1 MKEVFLGIDCATQ
14 SSRSVLID
22 SDGAIYTRH
31 SIDLAPVQR
40 GSDGRL
46 TQDPQSWLTAMDGH
60 FAYASTE
67 AKKQNLVI
75 AGASISATSGTF
87 VLTNQDGEPIAPAA
101 MYNDGRAAN
110 PLARAEKIISEV
122 GAGTYLLAHTPEF
135 IIAHLTGQPLSAVAT
150 DWSHAMK
157 TGVDLHIKSWSEGA
171 LAAAQKSSITLPSI
185 VAPGALLGRTKSGDI
200 PIYAGMTDG
209 CTAQIS
215 VGATS
220 IGSAVSTLGTTL
232 VLKVVGTKEIEG
244 PGFYSHLLPKERW
257 LGGAASNLGGISF
270 EKYQSEIKSWDQKA
284 ADHGP
289 ASFAIYPLIGTGER
303 FPVANKEMKCVAT
316 GTAQNEID
324 EYRAILEGIAFAE
337 RYAFEILENAGAEIT
352 GAIYSAGGGS
362 RSAIW
367 SEIRATVMNRPV
379 ATVKDSGSDL
389 GAAKIAAASHR
400 VESSGGGDLAKELD
414 EFNSSTVEVIEPNKL
429 EREALENRY
438 QEFLT
443 LVEPFQNAGIR

>member
-22 SDGAIYTRH
+22 SNGAIYSRH

-60 FAYASTE
+60 FAYARTE
-67 AKKQNLVI
+67 AKKQNLII

-87 VLTNQDGEPIAPAA
+87 VLTDRNGKPIADAA

-122 GAGTYLLAHTPEF
+122 GAGTYLFAHTPEY
-135 IIAHLTGQPLSAVAT
+135 IVAHLTGQPLSAVAT

-157 TGVDLHIKSWSEGA
+157 TGVDLHSKCWSAGTTDTA
-171 LAAAQKSSITLPSI
+171 KRNSISLPSV
-185 VAPGALLGRTKSGDI
+185 VAPGSLLGRTSDGDI
-200 PIYAGMTDG
+200 PLYAGMTDG

-220 IGSAVSTLGTTL
+220 MGSAVSTLGTTL
-232 VLKVVGTKEIEG
+232 VLKVVGDREIAG
-244 PGFYSHLLPKERW
+244 PGFYSHLLPAGRW

-270 EKYQSEIKSWDQKA
+270 EKYQSDVKSWDQRA
-284 ADHGP
+284 AAHGP
-289 ASFAIYPLIGTGER
+289 ASFAIYPLVGTGER
-303 FPVANKEMKCVAT
+303 FPVANKDMKSIAT

-337 RYAFEILENAGAEIT
+337 RYAFEILESAGAQIT

-367 SEIRATVMNRPV
+367 SEIRATVLNRPI

-389 GAAKIAAASHR
+389 GAAMIAAAAHR
-400 VESSGGGDLAKELD
+400 GGDLAKELD
-414 EFNSSTVEVIEPNKL
+414 KFNSSTVEVIEPNKS

-443 LVEPFQNAGIR
+443 LVKPFQNAGIR

>member
-1 MKEVFLGIDCATQ
+1 MTDVFLGIDCATQ

-22 SDGAIYTRH
+22 SDGAIYARH
-31 SIDLAPVQR
+31 TIDLAPVQR
-40 GSDGRL
+40 GADGRL
-46 TQDPQSWLTAMDGH
+46 TQEPQSWLTAIDGH
-60 FAYASTE
+60 FEYALNE
-67 AKKQNLVI
+67 AQSQSLII

-87 VLTNQDGEPIAPAA
+87 VLTNQDGNPIAPAA
-101 MYNDGRAAN
+101 MYNDARAAN
-110 PLARAEKIISEV
+110 PLARAEKIVEEV
-122 GAGTYLLAHTPEF
+122 GSGTYLFAHTPEY
-135 IIAHLTGQPLSAVAT
+135 IVAHLTGQPLQAVAT

-157 TGVDLHIKSWSEGA
+157 TGVDLHTKGWSEGA
-171 LAAAQKSSITLPSI
+171 LDTAKKSSITLPSV

-200 PIYAGMTDG
+200 PLYAGMTDG

-232 VLKVVGTKEIEG
+232 VLKVVGDKEIAG

-270 EKYQSEIKSWDQKA
+270 EKYQSEIKAWDQKA

-289 ASFAIYPLIGTGER
+289 ASYALYPLVGTGER
-303 FPVANKEMKCVAT
+303 FPVASKEMKCVAT
-316 GTAQNEID
+316 GTAQNEVD

-337 RYAFEILENAGAEIT
+337 RYAFEILENAGAQIT

-367 SEIRATVMNRPV
+367 SAIRATVMNRPV
-379 ATVKDSGSDL
+379 VTVKDSGSDL

-400 VESSGGGDLAKELD
+400 VESLGGGDLAKELD
-414 EFNSSTVEVIEPNKL
+414 KFNSSTVEVIEPNKL

-443 LVEPFQNAGIR
+443 LVKPFQNAGIR

>member
-1 MKEVFLGIDCATQ
+1 MKDVFLGIDCATQ

-22 SDGAIYTRH
+22 SDGAIYSRH

-60 FAYASTE
+60 FAHARNE
-67 AKKQNLVI
+67 ARKQNLVI

-87 VLTNQDGEPIAPAA
+87 VLTDSNGKPIADAA

-122 GAGTYLLAHTPEF
+122 GAGTYLFAHTPEYTV
-135 IIAHLTGQPLSAVAT
+135 AHLTGQPLSAVAT

-157 TGVDLHIKSWSEGA
+157 TGVDLHSKSWSA
-171 LAAAQKSSITLPSI
+171 TATDTAQKSSITLPSV
-185 VAPGALLGRTKSGDI
+185 VAPGSLLGRTTDGDI
-200 PIYAGMTDG
+200 PLYAGMTDG

-232 VLKVVGTKEIEG
+232 VLKVVGDKEIAG

-284 ADHGP
+284 AAHGP
-289 ASFAIYPLIGTGER
+289 ASFAIYPLVGTGER
-303 FPVANKEMKCVAT
+303 FPVANKDMKCVAT
-316 GTAQNEID
+316 GSPQNEAD

-337 RYAFEILENAGAEIT
+337 RYAFEILESAGAQIS

-362 RSAIW
+362 RSVIW
-367 SEIRATVMNRPV
+367 SEIRATVMNRPI
-379 ATVKDSGSDL
+379 ATVKDSGSDI
-389 GAAKIAAASHR
+389 GAAMIAAAAHR
-400 VESSGGGDLAKELD
+400 GGDLAKELD
-414 EFNSSTVEVIEPNKL
+414 EFNSSTVEVIEPNKS

-443 LVEPFQNAGIR
+443 LVKPFQNAGIR

>member
-1 MKEVFLGIDCATQ
+1 MREVFLGIDCATQ

-22 SDGAIYTRH
+22 SDGSIYSRH
-31 SIDLAPVQR
+31 AIDLAPVQR
-40 GSDGRL
+40 GADGRL
-46 TQDPQSWLTAMDGH
+46 TQDPQSWLTAIDGH
-60 FAYASTE
+60 FAHAAAV
-67 AKKQNLVI
+67 AKELNLKI

-87 VLTNQDGEPIAPAA
+87 VLTDVTGKPVSPAA
-101 MYNDGRAAN
+101 MYNDGRASN
-110 PLARAEKIISEV
+110 PLARVEKIIDEI
-122 GAGTYLLAHTPEF
+122 GPGQYLFSHTPEY
-135 IIAHLTGQPLSAVAT
+135 IVAHLTGQPLNAVAT

-157 TGVDLHIKSWSEGA
+157 TGVDLQSRSWSGDA
-171 LAAAQKSSITLPSI
+171 IATANRFSISLPSV
-185 VAPGALLGRTKSGDI
+185 VAPGTLLGRSKEGNV

-232 VLKVVGTKEIEG
+232 VLKVVGAKEIKG
-244 PGFYSHLLPKERW
+244 PGFYSHLLPAERW

-270 EKYQSEIKSWDQKA
+270 EKYQSDIKSWDEKA
-284 ADHGP
+284 AEHGP
-289 ASFAIYPLIGTGER
+289 ASYAVYPLVGTGER
-303 FPVANKEMKCVAT
+303 FPVANKDMKCVAT
-316 GTAQNEID
+316 GTAGNEID

-337 RYAFEILENAGAEIT
+337 RYSFEILEKAGAEIT
-352 GAIYSAGGGS
+352 GPIYSAGGGS

-367 SEIRATVMNRPV
+367 SQIRATVMNRPI

-400 VESSGGGDLAKELD
+400 GGDLAKELD
-414 EFNSSTVEVIEPNKL
+414 KFNSSTVEVIEPNKIEL
-429 EREALENRY
+429 EVLKNRY

-443 LVEPFQNAGIR
+443 LVKPFQNVGIR

>member
-1 MKEVFLGIDCATQ
+1 MTEVFLGIDCATQ

-22 SDGAIYTRH
+22 SDGAIYARH
-31 SIDLAPVQR
+31 TIDLAPVQR
-40 GSDGRL
+40 GADGRL
-46 TQDPQSWLTAMDGH
+46 TQDPQSWLTAIDGH
-60 FAYASTE
+60 FEYALNE
-67 AKKQNLVI
+67 AKAQNLLI

-87 VLTNQDGEPIAPAA
+87 VLTNQDGKPIAPAA

-110 PLARAEKIISEV
+110 PLARAEKIIDEV
-122 GAGTYLLAHTPEF
+122 GAGTYLFAHTPEY
-135 IIAHLTGQPLSAVAT
+135 IVAHLTGQPLQAVAT

-157 TGVDLHIKSWSEGA
+157 TGVDLHRKDWSEGA
-171 LAAAQKSSITLPSI
+171 LDTAKKSSITLPSV

-200 PIYAGMTDG
+200 PLYAGMTDG

-220 IGSAVSTLGTTL
+220 AGSAVSTLGTTL
-232 VLKVVGTKEIEG
+232 VLKVVGDKEIAG

-270 EKYQSEIKSWDQKA
+270 EKYQNEIKAWDKKA
-284 ADHGP
+284 AEHGP
-289 ASFAIYPLIGTGER
+289 ATYALYPLVGTGER

-337 RYAFEILENAGAEIT
+337 RYAFEILENAGAQIT

-367 SEIRATVMNRPV
+367 SAIRATVMNRPV

-400 VESSGGGDLAKELD
+400 GGDLAKELD
-414 EFNSSTVEVIEPNKL
+414 KFNSSTVEVIESNKP

-443 LVEPFQNAGIR
+443 LVKPFQNAGIR

>member
-31 SIDLAPVQR
+31 SIDLAPVLR

-46 TQDPQSWLTAMDGH
+46 TQNPQSWLTAMDGH
-60 FAYASTE
+60 FAYARSE

-87 VLTNQDGEPIAPAA
+87 LLTDIHGKPIADAA
-101 MYNDGRAAN
+101 MYNDGRAGN
-110 PLARAEKIISEV
+110 PLARAEKIIGEV
-122 GAGTYLLAHTPEF
+122 GAGTYLFAHTPEY
-135 IIAHLTGQPLSAVAT
+135 IVAHLTGQQLSAVAT

-157 TGVDLHIKSWSEGA
+157 TGVDLHSKSWSA
-171 LAAAQKSSITLPSI
+171 TATDTAQKSSITLPSV
-185 VAPGALLGRTKSGDI
+185 VAPGSLLGRTTDGDI
-200 PIYAGMTDG
+200 PLYAGMTDG

-232 VLKVVGTKEIEG
+232 VLKVVGDKEIAG
-244 PGFYSHLLPKERW
+244 PGFYSHLLPAERW

-270 EKYQSEIKSWDQKA
+270 EKYQSEIMSWDQKA
-284 ADHGP
+284 AAHGP
-289 ASFAIYPLIGTGER
+289 ASFAVYPLVGTGDR
-303 FPVANKEMKCVAT
+303 FPIANKDMKCVAT
-316 GTAQNEID
+316 GTPQNEAD

-337 RYAFEILENAGAEIT
+337 RYAFEILESAGAQIS

-367 SEIRATVMNRPV
+367 SEIRATVMNRPI

-389 GAAKIAAASHR
+389 GAAMIAAASHR
-400 VESSGGGDLAKELD
+400 GGDLAKELD
-414 EFNSSTVEVIEPNKL
+414 KFNSSTVEVIEPKKS

-443 LVEPFQNAGIR
+443 LVKPFQNPGIR

>member
-1 MKEVFLGIDCATQ
+1 MKDVFLGIDCATQ

-22 SDGAIYTRH
+22 SDGAIYSRH

-60 FAYASTE
+60 FAHARNE
-67 AKKQNLVI
+67 ARKQNLVI

-87 VLTNQDGEPIAPAA
+87 VLTDSNGKPIADAA

-110 PLARAEKIISEV
+110 PLARAENIIGEV
-122 GAGTYLLAHTPEF
+122 GAGTYLFAHTPEYTV
-135 IIAHLTGQPLSAVAT
+135 AHLTGQPLSAVAT

-157 TGVDLHIKSWSEGA
+157 TGVDLHSKSWSA
-171 LAAAQKSSITLPSI
+171 TATDTAQKSSITLPSV
-185 VAPGALLGRTKSGDI
+185 VAPGSLLGRTTDGDI
-200 PIYAGMTDG
+200 PLYAGMTDG

-232 VLKVVGTKEIEG
+232 VLKVVGDKEIAG

-284 ADHGP
+284 AAHGP
-289 ASFAIYPLIGTGER
+289 ASFAIYPLVGTGER
-303 FPVANKEMKCVAT
+303 FPVANKDMKCVAT
-316 GTAQNEID
+316 GSPQNEAD

-337 RYAFEILENAGAEIT
+337 RYAFEILESAGAQIS

-362 RSAIW
+362 RSVIW
-367 SEIRATVMNRPV
+367 SEIRATVMNRPI
-379 ATVKDSGSDL
+379 ATVKDSGSDI
-389 GAAKIAAASHR
+389 GAAMIAAAAHR
-400 VESSGGGDLAKELD
+400 GGDLAKELD
-414 EFNSSTVEVIEPNKL
+414 EFNSSTVEVIEPNKS

-443 LVEPFQNAGIR
+443 LVKPFQNAGIR

>member
-1 MKEVFLGIDCATQ
+1 MTEVFLGIDCATQ

-22 SDGAIYTRH
+22 SDGAIYSRH

-46 TQDPQSWLTAMDGH
+46 TQDPQSWLIAMDGH
-60 FAYASTE
+60 FAYASAE

-87 VLTNQDGEPIAPAA
+87 VLTNQVGEPIAPAA

-122 GAGTYLLAHTPEF
+122 GAGTYLFAHTSEY
-135 IIAHLTGQPLSAVAT
+135 IVSHLTGQPLHAVST

-171 LAAAQKSSITLPSI
+171 LDTAKRSSITLPSV
-185 VAPGALLGRTKSGDI
+185 VAPGALLGRTKLGDI

-232 VLKVVGTKEIEG
+232 VLKVVGTKEIAG
-244 PGFYSHLLPKERW
+244 SGFYSHLLPKERW

-284 ADHGP
+284 AAHGP
-289 ASFAIYPLIGTGER
+289 ASFAAYPLVGTGER

-337 RYAFEILENAGAEIT
+337 RYAFEILENAGAEIN

-400 VESSGGGDLAKELD
+400 VESLGVGDLAKELD
-414 EFNSSTVEVIEPNKL
+414 KFNSSTVEVIEPNKL

-443 LVEPFQNAGIR
+443 LVKPFQNAGIR

>member
-22 SDGAIYTRH
+22 SDGAIYARH
-31 SIDLAPVQR
+31 TIDLAPVQR
-40 GSDGRL
+40 GADGRL
-46 TQDPQSWLTAMDGH
+46 TQDPQSWLTAIDGH
-60 FAYASTE
+60 CEYALNE
-67 AKKQNLVI
+67 AKAQSLVI

-87 VLTNQDGEPIAPAA
+87 VLTNQNGDPIAPAA
-101 MYNDGRAAN
+101 MYNDGRATN
-110 PLARAEKIISEV
+110 PLARAEKIIDEV
-122 GAGTYLLAHTPEF
+122 GAGAYLFAHTPEY
-135 IIAHLTGQPLSAVAT
+135 IVAHLTGQPLQAVAT

-171 LAAAQKSSITLPSI
+171 LDTAKRSSITLPSV
-185 VAPGALLGRTKSGDI
+185 VAPGALLGRSKSGDI

-220 IGSAVSTLGTTL
+220 AGSAVSTLGTTL
-232 VLKVVGTKEIEG
+232 VVKVVGDKEIAG

-270 EKYQSEIKSWDQKA
+270 EKYQSEIKAWDQKA
-284 ADHGP
+284 AEHGP
-289 ASFAIYPLIGTGER
+289 ASYALYPLVGTGER

-316 GTAQNEID
+316 GTAQNEVD
-324 EYRAILEGIAFAE
+324 GYRAILEGIAFAE
-337 RYAFEILENAGAEIT
+337 RYAFEILENAGAHIT

-367 SEIRATVMNRPV
+367 SAIRATVMNRPV

-414 EFNSSTVEVIEPNKL
+414 KFNSSTVEVIEPNKL

-443 LVEPFQNAGIR
+443 LVKPFQNAGIR

>member
-1 MKEVFLGIDCATQ
+1 MVEVFLGIDCATQ

-22 SDGAIYTRH
+22 SDGVIYARH
-31 SIDLAPVQR
+31 TIDLAPVQR
-40 GSDGRL
+40 GTDGRL

-60 FAYASTE
+60 FEYAANE
-67 AKKQNLVI
+67 ARAQNLSI

-87 VLTNQDGEPIAPAA
+87 LLTDIDGKPVAPAA

-110 PLARAEKIISEV
+110 PLSRAEKIIEEI
-122 GAGTYLLAHTPEF
+122 GAGVYLFAHTPEY
-135 IIAHLTGQPLSAVAT
+135 IVANLTGQPLQAVAT

-157 TGVDLHIKSWSEGA
+157 TGVDLHRKSWSES
-171 LAAAQKSSITLPSI
+171 AADNAKRNLISLPNV
-185 VAPGALLGRTKSGDI
+185 VAPGTLLGRSIAGDI

-232 VLKVVGTKEIEG
+232 VLKVVGDKEIAG

-270 EKYQSEIKSWDQKA
+270 EKYQSDIKAWDQKA
-284 ADHGP
+284 VEYGP
-289 ASFAIYPLIGTGER
+289 ATYALYPLVGTGER

-316 GTAQNEID
+316 GTAQSEID

-337 RYAFEILENAGAEIT
+337 RYSYEILERAGAQIS

-389 GAAKIAAASHR
+389 GAAMIAAASHR
-400 VESSGGGDLAKELD
+400 GGDLARELD
-414 EFNSSTVEVIEPNKL
+414 KFNSSTVDVIEPNKS
-429 EREALENRY
+429 EQDALEKRY

-443 LVEPFQNAGIR
+443 LVKPFQNAGIN

>member
-22 SDGAIYTRH
+22 NDGAIYSRH

-60 FAYASTE
+60 FAYARSE
-67 AKKQNLVI
+67 AKKQNLLI

-87 VLTNQDGEPIAPAA
+87 VLTDSNGKHIADAA

-232 VLKVVGTKEIEG
+232 VLKVVGTKEIAG

-379 ATVKDSGSDL
+379 ATVKESGSDL

>member
-1 MKEVFLGIDCATQ
+1 MVEVFLGIDCATQ

-22 SDGAIYTRH
+22 SDGAIYSRH
-31 SIDLAPVQR
+31 TIDLAPVQR
-40 GSDGRL
+40 GADGRL

-60 FAYASTE
+60 FAHAVAE
-67 AKKQNLVI
+67 AQAQKLSI
-75 AGASISATSGTF
+75 SGASISATSGTF
-87 VLTNQDGEPIAPAA
+87 VLTDKDGTPVAPAA

-110 PLARAEKIISEV
+110 PLSRAEKIIEEV
-122 GAGTYLLAHTPEF
+122 GAGAYLFAHTPEY
-135 IIAHLTGQPLSAVAT
+135 IVAHLTGQPLHVVAT

-157 TGVDLHIKSWSEGA
+157 TGVDLHRKGWSES
-171 LAAAQKSSITLPSI
+171 AADTAKRNSISLPTV
-185 VAPGALLGRTKSGDI
+185 VAPGTLLGKSIAGDI

-215 VGATS
+215 VGATN

-232 VLKVVGTKEIEG
+232 VLKVVGDKEIAG

-284 ADHGP
+284 AEHGP
-289 ASFAIYPLIGTGER
+289 ASFALYPLVGTGER
-303 FPVANKEMKCVAT
+303 FPVANKDMKSVAT
-316 GTAQNEID
+316 GTAQNEVD

-337 RYAFEILENAGAEIT
+337 RYSYEILERAGAQIS

-367 SEIRATVMNRPV
+367 SEIRATVMNRPI

-389 GAAKIAAASHR
+389 GSAMIAAASHQ
-400 VESSGGGDLAKELD
+400 GGDLALELD
-414 EFNSSTVEVIEPNKL
+414 KFNSSTAEVIEPNKL
-429 EREALENRY
+429 ERDALEKRY

-443 LVEPFQNAGIR
+443 LVKPFQNTGIN

>member
-1 MKEVFLGIDCATQ
+1 MREVFLGIDCATQ

-22 SDGAIYTRH
+22 SSGAIYARH

-40 GSDGRL
+40 GADGRL
-46 TQDPQSWLTAMDGH
+46 TQDPQSWLSAVDGH
-60 FAYASTE
+60 FAYALNE
-67 AKKQNLVI
+67 AKEQQLKI

-87 VLTNQDGEPIAPAA
+87 LLANNDGEPVAPAA

-110 PLARAEKIISEV
+110 PLARAEKIISEA
-122 GAGTYLLAHTPEF
+122 GAGAYLFAHTPEY
-135 IIAHLTGQPLSAVAT
+135 IVAHLTGQPLHAVAT

-157 TGVDLHIKSWSEGA
+157 TGVDLHAQGWSKGA
-171 LAAAQKSSITLPSI
+171 VESAAHNAITLPTV
-185 VAPGALLGRTKSGDI
+185 VAPGTLLGRSKVGDI

-232 VLKVVGTKEIEG
+232 VLKVVGVAEIAG
-244 PGFYSHLLPKERW
+244 PGFYSHLLPGERW

-270 EKYQSEIKSWDQKA
+270 EKYQSDIKSWDQKA
-284 ADHGP
+284 AAHGP
-289 ASFAIYPLIGTGER
+289 ASFAAYPLIGTGER
-303 FPVANKEMKCVAT
+303 FPIANKDMKFVAT
-316 GTAQNEID
+316 GSAQSETD

-337 RYAFEILENAGAEIT
+337 RYAYEILEGAGAQIS

-367 SEIRATVMNRPV
+367 SSIRATVMHRPI

-389 GAAKIAAASHR
+389 GAAKIAAAAHA
-400 VESSGGGDLAKELD
+400 VENLGGGDLASELD
-414 EFNSSTVEVIEPNKL
+414 KFNSSTIEVIEPNKL
-429 EREALENRY
+429 EEEILERRY

-443 LVEPFQNAGIR
+443 LVKPFQNAGIG

>member
-1 MKEVFLGIDCATQ
+1 MVEVFLGIDCATQ

-22 SDGAIYTRH
+22 NDGVIYARH
-31 SIDLAPVQR
+31 TIDLAPVQR
-40 GSDGRL
+40 GADGRL
-46 TQDPQSWLTAMDGH
+46 TQDPESWLTAIDGQIE
-60 FAYASTE
+60 YALNE
-67 AKKQNLVI
+67 AKAQNLVI

-87 VLTNQDGEPIAPAA
+87 VLTNKDGKPIAPAA

-110 PLARAEKIISEV
+110 PLARAEKIIEEV
-122 GAGTYLLAHTPEF
+122 GAGAYLFAHTPEY
-135 IIAHLTGQPLSAVAT
+135 IVAHLTGHPLQAVAT

-157 TGVDLHIKSWSEGA
+157 TGVDLHTKGWSEVA
-171 LAAAQKSSITLPSI
+171 LATATKSSITLPSV
-185 VAPGALLGRTKSGDI
+185 VAPGALLGRTKFGDI
-200 PIYAGMTDG
+200 PLYAGMTDG

-232 VLKVVGTKEIEG
+232 VLKVVGDKEIAG

-270 EKYQSEIKSWDQKA
+270 EKYQSEIKAWDQKA
-284 ADHGP
+284 AEHGP
-289 ASFAIYPLIGTGER
+289 ATYALYPLVGTGER

-316 GTAQNEID
+316 GTAQNEVD

-337 RYAFEILENAGAEIT
+337 RYAFEILENAGAQIT
-352 GAIYSAGGGS
+352 GTIYSAGGGS

-400 VESSGGGDLAKELD
+400 VESSGGGDIAKELD
-414 EFNSSTVEVIEPNKL
+414 KFNSSTVEVIEPNKL

-443 LVEPFQNAGIR
+443 LVKPFQNAGIR

>member
-1 MKEVFLGIDCATQ
+1 MKDVFLGIDCATQ

-22 SDGAIYTRH
+22 SDGAIYSRH

-60 FAYASTE
+60 FAHARNE
-67 AKKQNLVI
+67 ARKQNLVI

-87 VLTNQDGEPIAPAA
+87 VLTDSNGKPIADAA

-110 PLARAEKIISEV
+110 PLARAEKIIGEV
-122 GAGTYLLAHTPEF
+122 GAGTYLFAHTPEYTV
-135 IIAHLTGQPLSAVAT
+135 AHLTGQPLSAVAT

-157 TGVDLHIKSWSEGA
+157 TGVDLHSKSWSA
-171 LAAAQKSSITLPSI
+171 TATDTAQKSSITLPSV
-185 VAPGALLGRTKSGDI
+185 VAPGSLLGRTTDGDI
-200 PIYAGMTDG
+200 QLYAGMTDG

-232 VLKVVGTKEIEG
+232 VLKVVGDKEIAG

-284 ADHGP
+284 AAHGP
-289 ASFAIYPLIGTGER
+289 ASFAIYPLVGTGER
-303 FPVANKEMKCVAT
+303 FPVANKDMKCVAT
-316 GTAQNEID
+316 GSPQNEAD

-337 RYAFEILENAGAEIT
+337 RYAFEILESAGAQIS

-362 RSAIW
+362 RSVIW
-367 SEIRATVMNRPV
+367 SEIRATVMNRPI
-379 ATVKDSGSDL
+379 ATVKDSGSDI
-389 GAAKIAAASHR
+389 GAAMIAAAAHR
-400 VESSGGGDLAKELD
+400 GGDLAQELD
-414 EFNSSTVEVIEPNKL
+414 EFNSSTVEVIEPNKS

-443 LVEPFQNAGIR
+443 LVKPFQNAGIR

>member
-22 SDGAIYTRH
+22 SDGAIYSRH

-60 FAYASTE
+60 FAYARSE

-87 VLTNQDGEPIAPAA
+87 VLTESNGKPIADAA

-122 GAGTYLLAHTPEF
+122 GAGSYRFAHTPEF
-135 IIAHLTGQPLSAVAT
+135 IVAHLTGQPLSAVAT

-157 TGVDLHIKSWSEGA
+157 TGVDLHAKDWGA
-171 LAAAQKSSITLPSI
+171 SATETAKRNSISLPSV
-185 VAPGALLGRTKSGDI
+185 VAPGTLLGRTQDGDI
-200 PIYAGMTDG
+200 PLYAGMTDG

-220 IGSAVSTLGTTL
+220 MGSAVSTLGTTL
-232 VLKVVGTKEIEG
+232 VLKVVGDKEIAG

-270 EKYQSEIKSWDQKA
+270 EKYQSDITSWDQEA
-284 ADHGP
+284 AAHGP
-289 ASFAIYPLIGTGER
+289 ASFAAYPLVGTGER
-303 FPVANKEMKCVAT
+303 FPVANKDMKFAAT
-316 GTAQNEID
+316 GTPQNEAD
-324 EYRAILEGIAFAE
+324 GYRAILEGIAFAE
-337 RYAFEILENAGAEIT
+337 RYAFEILESAGAQIS

-362 RSAIW
+362 RSVIW

-389 GAAKIAAASHR
+389 GAAMIAAASHR

-414 EFNSSTVEVIEPNKL
+414 KFNSSTVEVIEPNKL
-429 EREALENRY
+429 EREVLENRY

-443 LVEPFQNAGIR
+443 LVKPFQNAGIR

>member
-22 SDGAIYTRH
+22 TDGAIYSRH

-60 FAYASTE
+60 FAYARDE
-67 AKKQNLVI
+67 ARKQHLI
-75 AGASISATSGTF
+75 ITGASISATSGTF
-87 VLTNQDGEPIAPAA
+87 VLTDRNGKPIADAA

-122 GAGTYLLAHTPEF
+122 GAGNYLFAHTPEY
-135 IIAHLTGQPLSAVAT
+135 IVAHLTGQPLSAVAT

-157 TGVDLHIKSWSEGA
+157 TGVDLHLRSWSAGTTDTA
-171 LAAAQKSSITLPSI
+171 KRNSISLPSV
-185 VAPGALLGRTKSGDI
+185 VAPGSLLGRTTDGDI
-200 PIYAGMTDG
+200 PLYAGMTDG

-220 IGSAVSTLGTTL
+220 MGSAVSTLGTTL
-232 VLKVVGTKEIEG
+232 VLKVVGDREIAG
-244 PGFYSHLLPKERW
+244 PGFYSHLLPAGRW

-270 EKYQSEIKSWDQKA
+270 EKYQSDVKSWDQRA
-284 ADHGP
+284 AAHGP
-289 ASFAIYPLIGTGER
+289 ASFAIYPLVGTGER
-303 FPVANKEMKCVAT
+303 FPVANKDMKSIAT

-337 RYAFEILENAGAEIT
+337 RYAFEILESAGAQIT

-367 SEIRATVMNRPV
+367 SEIRATVLNRPI

-389 GAAKIAAASHR
+389 GAAMIAAAAHR
-400 VESSGGGDLAKELD
+400 GGDLAKELD
-414 EFNSSTVEVIEPNKL
+414 KFNSSTVEVIEPNKS

-443 LVEPFQNAGIR
+443 LVKPFQNAGIR

>member
-22 SDGAIYTRH
+22 SEGVIYSRH

-40 GSDGRL
+40 GADGRL

-60 FAYASTE
+60 FAYGRSE
-67 AKKQNLVI
+67 AKKQNLII

-87 VLTNQDGEPIAPAA
+87 LLTDIHGKPIADAA
-101 MYNDGRAAN
+101 MYNDGRAGN
-110 PLARAEKIISEV
+110 PLARAEKIIGEV
-122 GAGTYLLAHTPEF
+122 GAGTYLFAHTPEY
-135 IIAHLTGQPLSAVAT
+135 IVAHLTGQQLSAVAT

-157 TGVDLHIKSWSEGA
+157 TGVDLHSKSWSA
-171 LAAAQKSSITLPSI
+171 TATDTAQKSSITLPSV
-185 VAPGALLGRTKSGDI
+185 VAPGSLLGRTTDGDI
-200 PIYAGMTDG
+200 PLYAGMTDG

-220 IGSAVSTLGTTL
+220 MGSAVSTLGTTL
-232 VLKVVGTKEIEG
+232 VLKVVGVKEIAG
-244 PGFYSHLLPKERW
+244 PGFYSHLLPAERW

-284 ADHGP
+284 AAHGP
-289 ASFAIYPLIGTGER
+289 ASFAVYPLVGTGER
-303 FPVANKEMKCVAT
+303 FPIANKDMKCVAT
-316 GTAQNEID
+316 GTPQNEAD

-337 RYAFEILENAGAEIT
+337 RYAFEILESAGAQIS

-362 RSAIW
+362 RSVIW
-367 SEIRATVMNRPV
+367 SEIRATVMNRPI
-379 ATVKDSGSDL
+379 ATVKDSGSDI
-389 GAAKIAAASHR
+389 GAAMIAAASHR
-400 VESSGGGDLAKELD
+400 GGDLAKELD
-414 EFNSSTVEVIEPNKL
+414 EFNSSTVEVIEPNKS

-443 LVEPFQNAGIR
+443 LVKPFQNAGIR

>member
-1 MKEVFLGIDCATQ
+1 MTEVFLGIDCATQ

-22 SDGAIYTRH
+22 SDGAIYSRH

-40 GSDGRL
+40 GADGRL

-60 FAYASTE
+60 FAYARSE
-67 AKKQNLVI
+67 AKKQDLVI

-87 VLTNQDGEPIAPAA
+87 LLTDIHGKPIADAA
-101 MYNDGRAAN
+101 MYNDGRAGN
-110 PLARAEKIISEV
+110 PLARAEKIIGEV
-122 GAGTYLLAHTPEF
+122 GAGTYLFAHTPEY
-135 IIAHLTGQPLSAVAT
+135 IVAHLTGQPLSAVAT

-157 TGVDLHIKSWSEGA
+157 TGVDLHSKSWSA
-171 LAAAQKSSITLPSI
+171 TATDTAQKSSITLPSV
-185 VAPGALLGRTKSGDI
+185 VAPGSLLGRTTDGDI
-200 PIYAGMTDG
+200 PLYAGMTDG
-209 CTAQIS
+209 CTGQIS

-220 IGSAVSTLGTTL
+220 MGSAVSTLGTTL
-232 VLKVVGTKEIEG
+232 VLKVVGDKEIAG
-244 PGFYSHLLPKERW
+244 PGFYSHLLPAERW

-284 ADHGP
+284 AAHGP
-289 ASFAIYPLIGTGER
+289 ASFAVYPLVGTGER
-303 FPVANKEMKCVAT
+303 FPIANKDMKCVAT
-316 GTAQNEID
+316 GTPQNEAD

-337 RYAFEILENAGAEIT
+337 RYAFEILESAGAQIS

-362 RSAIW
+362 RSVIW
-367 SEIRATVMNRPV
+367 SEIRAKVMNRPI

-389 GAAKIAAASHR
+389 GAAMIAAASHR
-400 VESSGGGDLAKELD
+400 GGDLAKELD
-414 EFNSSTVEVIEPNKL
+414 KFNSSTVEVIEPKKS

-443 LVEPFQNAGIR
+443 LVKPFQNPGIR

>member
-22 SDGAIYTRH
+22 SDGVVYSRH

-60 FAYASTE
+60 FAYARNE

-87 VLTNQDGEPIAPAA
+87 VLTDSHGKPIADAA
-101 MYNDGRAAN
+101 MYNDGRAGN
-110 PLARAEKIISEV
+110 PLARAEKIIGEA
-122 GAGTYLLAHTPEF
+122 GPGTYLFAHTPEY
-135 IIAHLTGQPLSAVAT
+135 IVAHLTGQPLSAVAT

-157 TGVDLHIKSWSEGA
+157 TGVDLHSKSWSAGTTDT
-171 LAAAQKSSITLPSI
+171 AQKSSITLPNV
-185 VAPGALLGRTKSGDI
+185 VAPGSLLGRTTDGDI
-200 PIYAGMTDG
+200 PLYAGMTDG

-232 VLKVVGTKEIEG
+232 VLKVVGVKEIAG
-244 PGFYSHLLPKERW
+244 PGFYSHLLPAERW

-270 EKYQSEIKSWDQKA
+270 EKYQSDIKSWDKKA
-284 ADHGP
+284 AAHGP
-289 ASFAIYPLIGTGER
+289 ASFAIYPLVGTGER
-303 FPVANKEMKCVAT
+303 FPVANKDMKYVAT
-316 GTAQNEID
+316 GTPQNESD

-337 RYAFEILENAGAEIT
+337 RYAFEILEGAGAQIS

-367 SEIRATVMNRPV
+367 SEIRATVMNRPI

-389 GAAKIAAASHR
+389 GAAMIAAASHR
-400 VESSGGGDLAKELD
+400 GGDLAKELD

-443 LVEPFQNAGIR
+443 LVKPFQNAGIR

>member
-22 SDGAIYTRH
+22 SDGAIYSRH

-60 FAYASTE
+60 FAYARDE
-67 AKKQNLVI
+67 ARKQHLII

-87 VLTNQDGEPIAPAA
+87 VLTDRNGKPIADAA

-110 PLARAEKIISEV
+110 PLGRAEKIISEV
-122 GAGTYLLAHTPEF
+122 GAGTYLFAHTPEY
-135 IIAHLTGQPLSAVAT
+135 ILAHLTGQPLSVVAT

-157 TGVDLHIKSWSEGA
+157 TGVDLHLKSWSAGTTDKA
-171 LAAAQKSSITLPSI
+171 KRNSISLPSV
-185 VAPGALLGRTKSGDI
+185 VAPGSLLGRTSDGDI
-200 PIYAGMTDG
+200 PLYAGMTDG

-220 IGSAVSTLGTTL
+220 MGSAVSTLGTTL
-232 VLKVVGTKEIEG
+232 VLKVVGDREIAG
-244 PGFYSHLLPKERW
+244 PGFYSHLLPAGRW

-270 EKYQSEIKSWDQKA
+270 EKYQSDVKSWDQRA
-284 ADHGP
+284 AAHGP
-289 ASFAIYPLIGTGER
+289 ASFAIYPLVGTGER
-303 FPVANKEMKCVAT
+303 FPVANKDMKCIAT

-337 RYAFEILENAGAEIT
+337 RYAFEILESAGAEIT

-367 SEIRATVMNRPV
+367 SEIRATVLNRPI

-389 GAAKIAAASHR
+389 GAAMIAAAAHR
-400 VESSGGGDLAKELD
+400 GGDLAKELD
-414 EFNSSTVEVIEPNKL
+414 KFNSSTVEVIEPNKS

-443 LVEPFQNAGIR
+443 LVKPFQNAGIR

>member
-22 SDGAIYTRH
+22 SDGAIYARH
-31 SIDLAPVQR
+31 TIDLAPVQR
-40 GSDGRL
+40 GADGRL
-46 TQDPQSWLTAMDGH
+46 TQDPESWLTAIDGH
-60 FAYASTE
+60 FEYALNE
-67 AKKQNLVI
+67 AKAQSLVI

-87 VLTNQDGEPIAPAA
+87 VLTNQNGDPIAPAA
-101 MYNDGRAAN
+101 MYNDGRATN
-110 PLARAEKIISEV
+110 PLARAEKIIDEI
-122 GAGTYLLAHTPEF
+122 GAGAYLFAHTPEY
-135 IIAHLTGQPLSAVAT
+135 IVAHLTGQPLQAVAT

-157 TGVDLHIKSWSEGA
+157 TGVDLHTKGWSESA
-171 LAAAQKSSITLPSI
+171 LDKAKRSSITLPSV
-185 VAPGALLGRTKSGDI
+185 VAPGALLGRSKSGDI
-200 PIYAGMTDG
+200 PLYAGMTDG

-220 IGSAVSTLGTTL
+220 AGSAVSTLGTTL
-232 VLKVVGTKEIEG
+232 VLKVVGDKEIAG

-270 EKYQSEIKSWDQKA
+270 EKYQSEIKAWDQKA

-289 ASFAIYPLIGTGER
+289 ASYALYPLVGTGER
-303 FPVANKEMKCVAT
+303 FPVASKEMKCVAT
-316 GTAQNEID
+316 GTAQNEVD

-337 RYAFEILENAGAEIT
+337 RYAFEILENAGAQIT

-367 SEIRATVMNRPV
+367 SAIRATVMNRPV

-414 EFNSSTVEVIEPNKL
+414 KFNSSTVEVIEPNKL

-443 LVEPFQNAGIR
+443 LVKPFQNAGIR

>member
-1 MKEVFLGIDCATQ
+1 MTEVFLGIDCATQ

-22 SDGAIYTRH
+22 SDGNIYARH
-31 SIDLAPVQR
+31 TIDLAPVQR
-40 GSDGRL
+40 GADGRL
-46 TQDPQSWLTAMDGH
+46 TQDPQSWLTAIDGH
-60 FAYASTE
+60 FEYAAKE
-67 AKKQNLVI
+67 AKSQDLVI

-87 VLTNQDGEPIAPAA
+87 VLTNHDGVPIAPAA

-110 PLARAEKIISEV
+110 PLARAEKIIGEV
-122 GAGTYLLAHTPEF
+122 GAGTYLFAHTPEY
-135 IIAHLTGQPLSAVAT
+135 IVAHLTGKPLHTVST

-157 TGVDLHIKSWSEGA
+157 TGVDLHEKSWSEGA
-171 LAAAQKSSITLPSI
+171 LNTAHKSSITLPSV

-220 IGSAVSTLGTTL
+220 MGSAVSTLGTTL
-232 VLKVVGTKEIEG
+232 VLKVVGNKEIAG

-270 EKYQSEIKSWDQKA
+270 EKYQSEIKAWDQKA
-284 ADHGP
+284 AEHGP
-289 ASFAIYPLIGTGER
+289 ASYTLYPLVGTGER
-303 FPVANKEMKCVAT
+303 FPVANKEMECVAT

-337 RYAFEILENAGAEIT
+337 RYSFEILENAGAQIS
-352 GAIYSAGGGS
+352 GAIYSAGGGA

-367 SEIRATVMNRPV
+367 SQIRATVMNRPI
-379 ATVKDSGSDL
+379 AKVKDSGSDF

-400 VESSGGGDLAKELD
+400 GGDLAKELD
-414 EFNSSTVEVIEPNKL
+414 KFNSSTVEVIEPNKS
-429 EREALENRY
+429 ERDALENRY

-443 LVEPFQNAGIR
+443 LVKPFQNAGIR

>member
-1 MKEVFLGIDCATQ
+1 MREVFLGIDCATQ

-22 SDGAIYTRH
+22 SDGAIYARH
-31 SIDLAPVQR
+31 TIDLSPVQR
-40 GSDGRL
+40 GADGRL
-46 TQDPQSWLTAMDGH
+46 TQDPQSWISAVDGH
-60 FAYASTE
+60 FAYALNQ
-67 AKKQNLVI
+67 AKEQQLHI

-87 VLTNQDGEPIAPAA
+87 VLADKDGKPVAPAA
-101 MYNDGRAAN
+101 MYNDGRAAH
-110 PLARAEKIISEV
+110 PLARAEKIIEEV
-122 GAGTYLLAHTPEF
+122 GAGAYLFAHTPEY
-135 IIAHLTGQPLSAVAT
+135 IVAHLTDQPLHAIAT

-157 TGVDLHIKSWSEGA
+157 TGVDLHAKGWSAVALETATKSA
-171 LAAAQKSSITLPSI
+171 ITLPTV
-185 VAPGALLGRTKSGDI
+185 VAPGTLLGRSIAGDI

-232 VLKVVGTKEIEG
+232 VLKVVGLKEIAG
-244 PGFYSHLLPKERW
+244 PGFYSHLLPTERW

-270 EKYQSEIKSWDQKA
+270 EKYQSDIKSWDQKA
-284 ADHGP
+284 TAHGP
-289 ASFAIYPLIGTGER
+289 ATFANYPLVGTGER
-303 FPVANKEMKCVAT
+303 FPIANKDMKCVAT
-316 GTAQNEID
+316 ASAQSEAD

-337 RYAFEILENAGAEIT
+337 RYAYEILERAGAQIS

-367 SEIRATVMNRPV
+367 SAIRATVMHRSI

-389 GAAKIAAASHR
+389 GAAKIAAAAHA
-400 VESSGGGDLAKELD
+400 VTNLGGEDLASELD
-414 EFNSSTVEVIEPNKL
+414 KFNSSTIEVIEPNKL
-429 EREALENRY
+429 EEEILEERY

-443 LVEPFQNAGIR
+443 LVKPFQSAGIR

>member
-22 SDGAIYTRH
+22 SDGAIYSRH

-60 FAYASTE
+60 FAYARDE
-67 AKKQNLVI
+67 ARKQHLI
-75 AGASISATSGTF
+75 ITGASISATSGTF
-87 VLTNQDGEPIAPAA
+87 VLTDRNGKPIADAA

-122 GAGTYLLAHTPEF
+122 GAGNYLFAHTPEY
-135 IIAHLTGQPLSAVAT
+135 IVAHLTGQPLSAVAT

-157 TGVDLHIKSWSEGA
+157 TGVDLHSKSWSAGTTDTE
-171 LAAAQKSSITLPSI
+171 KRNSISLLSI
-185 VAPGALLGRTKSGDI
+185 VAPGSLLGRTTDGDI
-200 PIYAGMTDG
+200 PLYAGMTDG

-220 IGSAVSTLGTTL
+220 MGSAVSTLGTTL
-232 VLKVVGTKEIEG
+232 VLKVVGDREIAG
-244 PGFYSHLLPKERW
+244 PGFYSHLLPAGRW

-284 ADHGP
+284 AAHGP
-289 ASFAIYPLIGTGER
+289 ASFAIYPLVGTGER
-303 FPVANKEMKCVAT
+303 FPVANKDMKSIAT

-337 RYAFEILENAGAEIT
+337 RYAFEILESAGAQIT

-367 SEIRATVMNRPV
+367 SEIRATVLNRPI

-389 GAAKIAAASHR
+389 GAAMIAAAAHR
-400 VESSGGGDLAKELD
+400 GGDLAKELD
-414 EFNSSTVEVIEPNKL
+414 KFNSSTVEVIEPNKS

-443 LVEPFQNAGIR
+443 LVKPFQNAGIR